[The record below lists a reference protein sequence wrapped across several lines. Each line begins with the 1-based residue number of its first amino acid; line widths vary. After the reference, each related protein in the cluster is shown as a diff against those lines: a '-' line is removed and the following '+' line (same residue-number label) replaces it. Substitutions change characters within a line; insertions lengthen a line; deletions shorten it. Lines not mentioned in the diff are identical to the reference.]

1 MLPEPQPVDCPSER
15 GRNYTPPEGSV
26 LRPAGGVSASAPVGA
41 ELTSTGRHAPC
52 GKRMIAR
59 SVPAP
64 VNHHRGSYTSPAL
77 AAASYP
83 FVDLPPGNTLR
94 CKLFPSSKF
103 TILLF
108 PKVAGHSIIEPATN
122 RTFMEVIRM
131 FQELGISAGTA
142 IIILIALYFII
153 KWSVKNR
160 IKEAYKDIT
169 GKKLTEDLELETLL
183 EENADNK

>member
-1 MLPEPQPVDCPSER
+1 MLSEPQPVDCPSER

-64 VNHHRGSYTSPAL
+64 ANHHREATLPLRWPPAT
-77 AAASYP
+77 P

-94 CKLFPSSKF
+94 CKLFSVQQVYNSS
-103 TILLF
+103 I
-108 PKVAGHSIIEPATN
+108 PKVAGHSIIEPATKWN

-153 KWSVKNR
+153 KWSVKM
-160 IKEAYKDIT
+160 
-169 GKKLTEDLELETLL
+169 G
-183 EENADNK
+183 

>member
-1 MLPEPQPVDCPSER
+1 MPVTVIFRERTQAGNGHDCFQSRSPWTAPLKEGATIHHLKVVCCALP
-15 GRNYTPPEGSV
+15 G
-26 LRPAGGVSASAPVGA
+26 AS
-41 ELTSTGRHAPC
+41 C

-77 AAASYP
+77 ADASYP
-83 FVDLPPGNTLR
+83 FVYLPPGNTLH

-108 PKVAGHSIIEPATN
+108 PKVAGHSIIELATN

-153 KWSVKNR
+153 KWSVKNG

-183 EENADNK
+183 EENVDNK